1 MIKYYN
7 KQLKKQTFKY
17 IDDETTIISTDPR
30 VSCFWEILEQ
40 GEEIEFD
47 SDNLPVKVKYE
58 LKEDGTKYDYYLPL
72 ENGVYRPDLDKQNE
86 QEQIILHEQKSNE
99 VNAYVNSLVI
109 TTASGRLF
117 KANYSALTSMDIILK
132 GDYPDGTIP
141 IWKQNIEGQLVYYE
155 DVPLSELSEVR
166 VEANK
171 RIQAKHAEVFLNR
184 PNPYND

>member
-1 MIKYYN
+1 MKALTLYKEIMDNKGNADLVEIGYKVGTTIHLN
-7 KQLKKQTFKY
+7 KQILKEKGFDFIEKEVLKY
-17 IDDETTIISTDPR
+17 
-30 VSCFWEILEQ
+30 
-40 GEEIEFD
+40 
-47 SDNLPVKVKYE
+47 KYE

-86 QEQIILHEQKSNE
+86 QEQITLHEQKSNE
-99 VNAYVNSLVI
+99 VDSYVNSLVI
-109 TTASGRLF
+109 TTASGKLF

-155 DVPLSELSEVR
+155 DVPLSELSEVK